1 MDRQLKL
8 RHLALARHH
17 VAEGQ
22 DHIARQTE
30 LVAELERD
38 GHDTGPARRL
48 LAQFIVMQSMHI
60 EDCERLERELDP
72 EACPSK

>member
-1 MDRQLKL
+1 MDRQLQL

-17 VAEGQ
+17 AAEGQ
-22 DHIARQTE
+22 EHIARQTK

-72 EACPSK
+72 EASPSK